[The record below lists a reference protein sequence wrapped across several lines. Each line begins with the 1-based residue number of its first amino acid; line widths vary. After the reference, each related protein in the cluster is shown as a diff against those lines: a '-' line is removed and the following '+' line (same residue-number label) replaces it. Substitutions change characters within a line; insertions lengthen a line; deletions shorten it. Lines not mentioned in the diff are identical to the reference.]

1 MPLITIT
8 SSMGTGGI
16 TISRQVADALNL
28 ELYNDERLQE
38 EARKIGISSEDING
52 LDEKAPGLFSR
63 LLSHKPQT
71 YVDLVQAVIY
81 EVARRG
87 DGVIFGHGAQFLLRD
102 FGCALQVRILASF
115 PTRIQYLMDK
125 QGMSREAAEKMIE
138 KSDSE
143 RKGFQQYAFHMDWN
157 NPSLYDLIINRDKL
171 GIDSAAKLIIQ
182 VAQSQEIKEC
192 GVGALDIMERLS
204 LGKKI
209 EAEMVKHNFS
219 PLQFHVEVPEKG
231 KALLTGWTRSAEA
244 RDRLLQ
250 IVKGVKGVSEISS
263 EIAVVTMVG
272 E

>member
-8 SSMGTGGI
+8 GSMGTGGM

-28 ELYNDERLQE
+28 ELYDDQRLQE
-38 EARKIGISSEDING
+38 EAANMGISSGDIES

-87 DGVIFGHGAQFLLRD
+87 EGVIFGHGAQFLLRD
-102 FGCALQVRILASF
+102 FGCALQVRLHASF

-138 KSDSE
+138 KSDTE
-143 RKGFQQYAFHMDWN
+143 RRGFQQYAFHMDWN
-157 NPSLYDLIINRDKL
+157 DPTLYDLIINRDKL
-171 GIDSAAKLIIQ
+171 SLDSAAKLIIE

-192 GVGALDIMERLS
+192 GIGALDTMERLS

-209 EAEMVKHNFS
+209 EAEMLKNNFS

-231 KALLTGWTRSAEA
+231 KALLTGWTRSPEA

-250 IVKGVKGVSEISS
+250 VVKSISGVSEITS
-263 EIAVVTMVG
+263 EIVVVTMVG